1 MPDNLT
7 AYPDSAVPATFDRGH
22 LYSPTLEQ
30 ARWAL
35 DPGYAYDYRPGNDFE
50 PLPDA
55 PRGIRK
61 EATGESQWGW
71 WRRNIAHVPT
81 ADFLGLRAGDAIT
94 LYCMHGHHDPA
105 TVLATYR
112 HGALVR
118 YALPVS
124 HSNSDGSGTADMY
137 VRVRNPDGH
146 WY

>member
-1 MPDNLT
+1 MPDDLT
-7 AYPDSAVPATFDRGH
+7 AYPDSAVPAAFDRGH

-35 DPGYAYDYRPGNDFE
+35 DPGTVYDYRPGNDFE

-55 PRGIRK
+55 PRGTDK
-61 EATGESQWGW
+61 EATGESSWGW
-71 WRRNIAHVPT
+71 WRRNIAHIPT
-81 ADFLGLRAGDAIT
+81 ADFLGLHVGDGIT
-94 LYCMHGHHDPA
+94 LYCAHGHHDPA
-105 TVLATYR
+105 VVLTTYR

-124 HSNSDGSGTADMY
+124 HANPDGTRTAEMY
-137 VRVRNPDGH
+137 VRTRNPSGH